1 MTPDEAVAE
10 LTTKNHGWSKQTLE
24 VWRNAGFHCEYC
36 GTCLLTTSDV
46 YFRGGHLDHIVPHGG
61 DNVQNLALACAA
73 CNFLKRGSDPKEKA
87 PSQAIRA
94 VLIDAAKG
102 IINARRAS
110 AKRRLEAAIPLIK
123 VLMAADDTVC
133 PEIAKR

>member
-10 LTTKNHGWSKQTLE
+10 LTTKSHGWSRQTLE

-36 GTCLLTTSDV
+36 DTCLLTSSDV
-46 YFRGGHLDHIVPHGG
+46 YFRGGHLDHIVPDGG
-61 DNVQNLALACAA
+61 DNVENLALACAA
-73 CNFLKRGSDPKEKA
+73 CNFLKRGSDPTEAA
-87 PSQAIRA
+87 PSRA
-94 VLIDAAKG
+94 AREDLIEAAKG

-123 VLMAADDTVC
+123 VLMAADNTIC
-133 PEIAKR
+133 AEIERR